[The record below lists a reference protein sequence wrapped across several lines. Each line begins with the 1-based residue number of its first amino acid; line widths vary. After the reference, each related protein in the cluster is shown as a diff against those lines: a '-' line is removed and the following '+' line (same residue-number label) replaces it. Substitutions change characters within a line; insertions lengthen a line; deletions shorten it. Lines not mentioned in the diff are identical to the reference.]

1 MIKFINLGAEFGG
14 KEPAK
19 RTHQTSA
26 ENQVIILLAQLVAPP
41 IQPGPARLPERE
53 IPTSQPA
60 TIQLDIDNEANG
72 DRKDEKRL
80 KDADKDIINIEGKS
94 PYSIKQ
100 TKEIL
105 GNCDQS
111 LDSSRADSCITKL
124 NARLQ
129 KDGYI
134 NSRVVAETINGTTK
148 LIIIPGRLVEIN
160 VSAKNK
166 SLGEEIEN
174 KLKPLLDETFN
185 IITIKNSLLNLER
198 SGIASKITGSI
209 GKLGSNP
216 TKATLNITVE
226 SVPSPWRGETSI
238 RNDGNTGSGEW
249 RGVAIVQKKDLLARG
264 DQLQFYG
271 ELNAD
276 SDPELGAGIGSLS
289 YTYPLSQTVDI
300 TASFGANRRYLI
312 EFPKPFRDLSFRQY
326 QGLIQANW
334 TLQQTAASNT
344 YAFAGISANHNNS
357 YYKNEPFPVIVGGGL
372 DGDLTTGYFRVGFG
386 HQGIKNS
393 LLWTGQ
399 IYGLQGISSFSSA
412 DEINALNVVGIQPS
426 NARAIG
432 AYATGLWAINQKLIA
447 KAIAGGQYAFH
458 PLTSSMG
465 FSVGSDNGLRGL
477 PGTLISGDNGWIG
490 NLELEWSL
498 KKFKDNEFKLVPFGG
513 AGGIQTTRL
522 GITFNDTVGSYGVL
536 LRWLHK
542 NQLSVDLG
550 WAKQMNVDDNAGLWN
565 DWTLG
570 NGLYTKV
577 SYRF

>member
-1 MIKFINLGAEFGG
+1 MSEVWRLGAN
-14 KEPAK
+14 KANPSNL
-19 RTHQTSA
+19 QQ
-26 ENQVIILLAQLVAPP
+26 NQVIILLAQLVAPP
-41 IQPGPARLPERE
+41 IQPGPARVPERE

-60 TIQLDIDNEANG
+60 TIQLDIDNEANDG
-72 DRKDEKRL
+72 RKGGKGTKNNNEDN
-80 KDADKDIINIEGKS
+80 INIEGKS
-94 PYSIKQ
+94 PYSDDQ

-105 GNCDQS
+105 ENCDQS
-111 LDSSRADSCITKL
+111 FDSSSADSCVTKF
-124 NARLQ
+124 NSRLQ

-134 NSRVVAETINGTTK
+134 NTRVVAETKNGTTN

-160 VSAKNK
+160 VNAKDK
-166 SLGEEIEN
+166 SLGKEIEN

-185 IITIKNSLLNLER
+185 IITIKNSLLSLER

-226 SVPSPWRGETSI
+226 SVPSLWRGETSI

-249 RGVAIVQKKDLLARG
+249 RGVAILQKKDLLTRG
-264 DQLQFYG
+264 DQFQFYG

-289 YTYPLSQTVDI
+289 YTYPLSQTVDV
-300 TASFGANRRYLI
+300 TASFGANRRYLV
-312 EFPKPFRDLSFRQY
+312 EFPEPFRDLSFRQY
-326 QGLIQANW
+326 QGLIQTNW
-334 TLQQTAASNT
+334 TLQQTGSSNT

-357 YYKNEPFPVIVGGGL
+357 YYKNESFPIIVGGGL
-372 DGDLTTGYFRVGFG
+372 DGDLTTGYVRIGIG
-386 HQGIKNS
+386 HQGVKNS
-393 LLWTGQ
+393 MLWTGQ

-412 DEINALNVVGIQPS
+412 DELNALNVVGIQPS

-498 KKFKDNEFKLVPFGG
+498 KKTKNNEFKLVPFGG

-522 GITFNDTVGSYGVL
+522 GITLNDTVGSYGVL
-536 LRWLHK
+536 VRWLHK

-550 WAKQMNVDDNAGLWN
+550 WAKQINVENNAGLWN
-565 DWTLG
+565 EWTLG